1 MSKGN
6 GLLEAISSFSYRL
19 FKPSSNSPFISFVR
33 ERYLKAQMGIPF
45 PAYASAVVFM
55 SIMVCVASAIVSFIV
70 NALVLGLPM
79 LYVLVLVVVWAI
91 LGFSVTFTVG
101 AYYPYVRS
109 KNLAFRIDR
118 ALPYT
123 VEYMAALA
131 SAGTTIE
138 TLIRR
143 TVEIESEKAIKNTF
157 CFILRQMAIFNVD
170 PIKALYEAANRSP
183 SIHLKTLLEGLSTV
197 IGSSGDVSGYLMDY
211 AKSLVEFRRSTLR
224 KVLTAMGY
232 LSEMYVAL
240 VIVGPI
246 IIITILIIVAMLGQQ
261 LFGVDPVS
269 VTMLTAFVLMPV
281 LAAIVLVL
289 MDKALSSV

>member
-1 MSKGN
+1 MSKGE

-19 FKPSSNSPFISFVR
+19 FKPSSRSPFISFIS

-45 PAYASAVVFM
+45 PAYASAVVFI
-55 SIMVCVASAIVSFIV
+55 SIIVCAVSAIVSFIV
-70 NALVLGLPM
+70 HALVLGLTI
-79 LYVLVLVVVWAI
+79 LYTLVLVAVWAI
-91 LGFSVTFTVG
+91 LGFSVTFTIGV
-101 AYYPYVRS
+101 YYPYVRS
-109 KNLAFRIDR
+109 KNLAFRIDK

-131 SAGTTIE
+131 SAGITIE

-143 TVEIESEKAIKNTF
+143 TVEIESEKAIRNIF
-157 CFILRQMAIFNVD
+157 SFILRQMTIFNVD

-183 SIHLKTLLEGLSTV
+183 STNLKALLEGLSTV

-224 KVLTAMGY
+224 KVLTAIGY

-261 LFGVDPVS
+261 IFGVDPVS
-269 VTMLTAFVLMPV
+269 VTMFTTLVLIPV
-281 LAAIVLVL
+281 LAAVVLIL
-289 MDKALSSV
+289 MDKTLSSV